1 MKLIAAL
8 ALALSLPLSLAAC
21 GSKNDQTAQAAPV
34 KAVAAPAGQD
44 WTQTVA
50 KTDEGY
56 LMGNPDAPIKLVEY
70 GARLCPACKA
80 FATEA
85 YQPLTD
91 TYVKSGKVSFEFRD
105 FLIHGP
111 GELGMAVL
119 ARCVAPSAF
128 FPMLEQSYANQDA
141 MNQKMVALT
150 PAQQQA
156 LQRGTP
162 TQMITGWTEAIGGID
177 FMKQRGLPEARARAC
192 LGDQKTI
199 DALTAVTQKRGGDGT
214 VTGTPTLIVNGTKVD
229 GIGWSDVEKAIKR
242 AGA

>member
-1 MKLIAAL
+1 MKLLATLFL
-8 ALALSLPLSLAAC
+8 ALLLAAC
-21 GSKNDQTAQAAPV
+21 GSKGDDTSPAAPV

-56 LMGNPDAPIKLVEY
+56 LLGNPDAPVKLVEY

-85 YQPLTD
+85 YQPLTNS
-91 TYVKSGKVSFEFRD
+91 YVKSGKVSFEFRD

-111 GELGMAVL
+111 GELGLAVL
-119 ARCVAPSAF
+119 ARCVDKAAF

-141 MNQKMVALT
+141 MNQKMMALT

-156 LQRGTP
+156 LQQGSP
-162 TQMITGWTEAIGGID
+162 VQLVTGWTQAIGGID
-177 FMKQRGLPEARARAC
+177 FMKQRGLPEAKARQC

-199 DALTAVTQKRGGDGT
+199 DALTAVTQKRGADGT
-214 VTGTPTLIVNGTKVD
+214 VTGTPTLLVNGTKVD
-229 GIGWSDVEKAIKR
+229 GIGWSDVEKALKH

>member
-1 MKLIAAL
+1 MRLITALLL
-8 ALALSLPLSLAAC
+8 ALFLAAC
-21 GSKNDQTAQAAPV
+21 GSKGGDTPQAAPV
-34 KAVAAPAGQD
+34 QAVAAPAGQD

-56 LMGNPDAPIKLVEY
+56 LLGNPQAPIKLVEY

-85 YQPLTD
+85 YQPLTN

-111 GELGMAVL
+111 GELGLAVL
-119 ARCVAPSAF
+119 ARCVDPSAF
-128 FPMLEQSYANQDA
+128 FPILEQNYANQDA
-141 MNQKMVALT
+141 MNQKMAALT
-150 PAQQQA
+150 PTQQQT

-162 TQMITGWTEAIGGID
+162 TQMIANWTQAIGGID
-177 FMKQRGLPEARARAC
+177 FMKQRGLPEAKGRQC

-214 VTGTPTLIVNGTKVD
+214 VTGTPTLLVNGAKVD
-229 GIGWSDVEKAIKR
+229 GIGWADVEKALKR